1 VRRDA
6 PTPPLSTRSGIEAEL
21 SVGLATEPA
30 VERDG
35 GSYRDPSGY
44 VFRRD
49 GVVYRAITASYA
61 DEWESLRR
69 SGLYDRLA
77 ERGWLV
83 PVEVVPV
90 ELADDPDCV
99 SVIRP
104 EPIDFVSYP
113 YEWTFG
119 QLQDAAL
126 LTIDVHEVALREGFV
141 LKDATAYNV
150 QYQRG
155 RPMLIDSLSFERAVE
170 GAPWVAYR
178 QFCEQFLGPLALM
191 AYRDIR
197 VGLWLRDF
205 LDGIPL
211 DLASSLLPRRTLL
224 RLGMLTHVHLHA
236 RAQRRYADR
245 PTGDG
250 AGEGSGPR
258 ISTTRHLALLE
269 SLRAAIHKL
278 AWKPAGT
285 EWADYDDQTS
295 YDDAAT
301 RAKEGLV
308 GRFVRDTGAST
319 VWDLGS
325 NTGRYSRI
333 ATDQGCAVVA
343 FDIDPAAAERHYR
356 RIKADGRTDVLPLV
370 MDLAN
375 PSPGLGWAHAE
386 RRSLAD
392 RADADTLLAL
402 ALIHH
407 LVIGRNV
414 PMAFLAD
421 FLAELAPNLVI
432 EFVPKADPMVRHML
446 ATRRDVFADYH
457 LDGFRSAFARR
468 WRIEEEA
475 PIEGTA
481 RVLLRLARIR

>member
-1 VRRDA
+1 VVQ
-6 PTPPLSTRSGIEAEL
+6 PLSTRPGIEAEL
-21 SVGLATEPA
+21 SVGLASGPA

-44 VFRRD
+44 VFHRD
-49 GVVYRAITASYA
+49 GVVYRAIAASYA
-61 DEWESLRR
+61 DEWEALQR

-83 PVEVVPV
+83 PVDVVPV
-90 ELADDPDCV
+90 ELAADPDCV
-99 SVIRP
+99 AVIRP
-104 EPIDFVSYP
+104 EPIDLVSYP

-119 QLQDAAL
+119 QLRDAAL
-126 LTIDVHEVALREGFV
+126 LTIDVHEAALREGFV

-178 QFCEQFLGPLALM
+178 QFCEQFLAPLALM

-211 DLASSLLPRRTLL
+211 DLASALLPRRTML
-224 RLGMLTHVHLHA
+224 RLGLLTHVHLHA

-245 PTGDG
+245 PADEG
-250 AGEGSGPR
+250 AGERRGPQV
-258 ISTTRHLALLE
+258 STSRHLALLE
-269 SLRAAIHKL
+269 SLRSAIRKL
-278 AWKPAGT
+278 DWKPAGT

-301 RAKEGLV
+301 RAKEDLV
-308 GRFVRDTGAST
+308 GRFVRDTGARR
-319 VWDLGS
+319 VWDLGA

-333 ATDQGCAVVA
+333 AADQGSSVVA

-356 RIKADGRTDVLPLV
+356 RIRAEERVDVLPLV

-386 RRSLAD
+386 RRSLVD
-392 RADADTLLAL
+392 RADADALLAL

-414 PMAFLAD
+414 PMGFLAD
-421 FLAELAPNLVI
+421 FLAELGPHLII

-446 ATRRDVFADYH
+446 ATRRDVFPDYN
-457 LDGFRSAFARR
+457 LEGFRSAFAAR